1 MILNPPGLAPGSA
14 QRLPHWPYLQAV
26 AEALAGRGIRP
37 GTVRANRT
45 YTCHGNTM
53 YIVLLWDISRTV
65 GTGGLRFNWEEDT
78 GWSYAR
84 LGVGPSIATP
94 TQPLTA
100 LHRVFATPDDV
111 AQVAEHLVCNG
122 PTPTGEFGAE
132 WDQAAHVRATIDRF
146 RATVNELG
154 GLWTGVG

>member
-1 MILNPPGLAPGSA
+1 MILNPPGLGPGSA
-14 QRLPHWPYLQAV
+14 QRLPHYPYLQAV
-26 AEALAGRGIRP
+26 DEALTRRGIPP

-45 YTCHGNTM
+45 YAQHGNTM
-53 YIVLLWDISRTV
+53 YLVLVWDISRTD

-94 TQPLTA
+94 TRPLAA
-100 LHRVFATPDDV
+100 LHRVFASPADV
-111 AQVAEHLVCNG
+111 AAVAEHLVRKG
-122 PTPTGEFGAE
+122 RMPTGEYGAE

-146 RATVNELG
+146 RATVSQPG
-154 GLWTGVG
+154 GLWTGPG